1 MGQYDAAKVLGK
13 EALDLEEKELGARQ
27 ERMGDLNNMMASI
40 ISDVSIFSTFLWV
53 TPTDWLH
60 YIVLLR
66 QIPL

>member
-40 ISDVSIFSTFLWV
+40 ISDVSVIFIQ
-53 TPTDWLH
+53 
-60 YIVLLR
+60 IVLWMKATICMVA
-66 QIPL
+66 QWAQVHV